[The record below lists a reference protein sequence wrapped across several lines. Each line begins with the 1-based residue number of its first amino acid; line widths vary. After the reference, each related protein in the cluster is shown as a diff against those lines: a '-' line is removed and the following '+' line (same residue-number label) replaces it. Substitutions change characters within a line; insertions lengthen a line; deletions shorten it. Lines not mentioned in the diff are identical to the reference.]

1 MKYDICSEFTVKL
14 NTFFLCVCVVLET
27 KNPGSIWNVMIV
39 SLWNSW
45 LFQNG
50 HKSHFVKYDGE
61 ITSEF
66 CFDFCF
72 KTENKMYC
80 FPYHADSHPNY
91 QYSNGP

>member
-1 MKYDICSEFTVKL
+1 MF
-14 NTFFLCVCVVLET
+14 VCVMLET
-27 KNPGSIWNVMIV
+27 KHPSSIWNVMIV

-66 CFDFCF
+66 CFDFF
-72 KTENKMYC
+72 TENKAKHIGFAIMLIVILTTNIQMVLKCYG
-80 FPYHADSHPNY
+80 SGIL
-91 QYSNGP
+91 ST